1 MPTSR
6 SQSLGPSAQDGRR
19 ALAGGNAEEDAES
32 RVGVCDPAMGAGIS
46 KVVTAVS
53 EDAEGT
59 PRDGRVHGR
68 DVIGADQ
75 RSPEPAK
82 LAVLER

>member
-1 MPTSR
+1 M
-6 SQSLGPSAQDGRR
+6 
-19 ALAGGNAEEDAES
+19 
-32 RVGVCDPAMGAGIS
+32 
-46 KVVTAVS
+46 VTAVS